1 MFSPAVG
8 RAARS
13 ANTLPTAAFTRCALR
28 ACARSALTPT
38 VPQQQALRPSHQ
50 RRYSSSK
57 PLTPPNDKKKPA
69 GLDQNTTAD
78 LQGAGKRS
86 DGLERLKQPSTATIG
101 SNVPSVPPTNHLR
114 EHDVK
119 LSAFFGLHRPISISR
134 SFPNSV
140 SPAEFNAFFDVD
152 RTSSI
157 NKMQATQHVLSSFL
171 RRVHDEMDVQEEQQ
185 ADAAQSEHVV
195 YHLDGQL
202 TQESVENLAAR
213 LHPFQPPVVP
223 EPYDVLANA
232 PVSEPESYSAE
243 SLSASINERVTEVPL
258 PSGGSIPRTFR
269 EHVGQRRYGMYM
281 ISVKRQRKLKMK
293 KHKYKKLMKRTR
305 LLRRK
310 LDRT

>member
-8 RAARS
+8 RVARS
-13 ANTLPTAAFTRCALR
+13 ANTRSSAAFALK
-28 ACARSALTPT
+28 ACARSALTST
-38 VPQQQALRPSHQ
+38 APQEPLQQ

-57 PLTPPNDKKKPA
+57 PLTPPNSKKKPA
-69 GLDQNTTAD
+69 GIDQNATAE

-86 DGLERLKQPSTATIG
+86 KALGRVEKPSTATIG
-101 SNVPSVPPTNHLR
+101 RNVPFVAPTNHLR

-134 SFPNSV
+134 SFPNAV
-140 SPAEFNAFFDVD
+140 SPAEFDAFFDVD
-152 RTSSI
+152 RSNSV
-157 NKMQATQHVLSSFL
+157 NKLQATQQVLSGFL
-171 RRVHDEMDVQEEQQ
+171 RRVQDEIDVQQEQR
-185 ADAAQSEHVV
+185 ADAAQAEQEV

-202 TQESVENLAAR
+202 TQERVENWAAD
-213 LHPFQPPVVP
+213 LHPFQPPPAP
-223 EPYDVLANA
+223 EPYDAVANVPA
-232 PVSEPESYSAE
+232 SEPESYSAE
-243 SLSASINERVTEVPL
+243 RLSASINERVTEVPL
-258 PSGGSIPRTFR
+258 PSDESSPRTFR
-269 EHVGQRRYGMYM
+269 EHVEQRRYGMYM